1 MDASVDFSGPQWT
14 SNEVQLGTTIMA
26 VEFDGGVVMGAD
38 SRTSTGN
45 YVSNRASNKIT
56 ALTDNVYI
64 CRSGSAAD
72 TQTISDYVRYFLHQH
87 VIEKGAPADVKT
99 AANLVKQMAY
109 QNKNNLQAG
118 MIVAG
123 WDKHLGGQVYG
134 IPLGG
139 TLLRLPFTIGGSGS
153 SYIYGFCD
161 QAYKEKMTQQEC
173 EDFVIKAVSL
183 AMARDGSSGGV
194 IRTATITEKGVER
207 KMIPGDKLPLW
218 FEEIP
223 VEPGFRPFAKPA
235 EEATTAA

>member
-1 MDASVDFSGPQWT
+1 MDLTMDFGGPQWT
-14 SNEVQLGTTIMA
+14 ANEVQLGTTIMA

-38 SRTSTGN
+38 SRTSTGS

-87 VIEKGAPADVKT
+87 VVEKGDQSDVKT

-161 QAYKEKMTQQEC
+161 QAYKEKMTRQEC
-173 EDFVIKAVSL
+173 EDFVVKAVSL

-194 IRTATITEKGVER
+194 IRTATITETGVER
-207 KMIPGDKLPLW
+207 KMIAGDKLPLW

-223 VEPGFRPFAKPA
+223 VEPGFKPFGKPTQ
-235 EEATTAA
+235 EAAAA